1 MERVNLRRRAGGKR
15 GGKSW
20 RERDEGGDEREEEQ
34 QKVEKG
40 GADKLM
46 ASIAFHSKIS
56 AAASEGKKL
65 GTNRKYYIT
74 KMKINNADVK
84 KNKKMEP

>member
-1 MERVNLRRRAGGKR
+1 MEGERRR
-15 GGKSW
+15 W
-20 RERDEGGDEREEEQ
+20 RWEGGGTT
-34 QKVEKG
+34 KGGKG

>member
-1 MERVNLRRRAGGKR
+1 
-15 GGKSW
+15 
-20 RERDEGGDEREEEQ
+20 
-34 QKVEKG
+34 
-40 GADKLM
+40 M